1 MQVQGLTLPQ
11 IQIVRR
17 ITSSTLGLQPLPNRE
32 AQYTRQLS
40 ADGDVFE
47 VDGLIDRDTLDRL
60 FAASDQNNPVWVV
73 DPNLGS
79 FHAILEVEATWVVGD
94 DAPSLETSP

>member
-11 IQIVRR
+11 IQIIRK
-17 ITSSTLGLQPLPNRE
+17 IASSQFGLQPLPDRE

-40 ADGDVFE
+40 TNGDSYE
-47 VDGLIDRDTLDRL
+47 VQGFIDRATLDEL
-60 FAASDQNNPVWVV
+60 FAASDRNNVWVV
-73 DPNLGS
+73 DPSLGS

-94 DAPSLETSP
+94 DAPTLETSP